1 MQSYNLKEAID
12 KHDEVFDKAVL
23 EPVLLTKA
31 SQPTHVLMSADKYQ
45 QLVNR
50 IEELEDVILGQAAE
64 KARKESN
71 MVGVEKFTSALQCL
85 VNGET

>member
-1 MQSYNLKEAID
+1 MQSYSQKEAID
-12 KHDEVFDKAVL
+12 KHDEVFDKAAI
-23 EPVLLTKA
+23 EPVLLTRA

-50 IEELEDVILGQAAE
+50 IEELEDVILGQAAQ

-71 MVGVEKFTSALQCL
+71 MVGVEITSTLQGIANC
-85 VNGET
+85 ET